1 MTISLYFVR
10 HGQTYLNKYHRIQG
24 VIDSSLTEKG
34 VNDALDAGERLSPI
48 KFDAAYSSDLPR
60 AIETGR
66 LILSQNPSEVSQP
79 TPLSGF
85 RELNF
90 GYWEGE
96 DDVKTWH
103 IIGGPR
109 GVNSFHEMIAEYG
122 IDKAEDII
130 AAADPYGDAESGQ
143 RFWERL
149 LPAITEVTSKANDGD
164 KILVATHGTLIRN
177 VVSHFSDIPVNVST
191 KNGSV
196 TKVDFDGKNYS
207 VDYFNNVTKDV

>member
-34 VNDALDAGERLSPI
+34 VSDALDAGDRLKSI
-48 KFDAAYSSDLPR
+48 HFNAAYSSDLPR

-66 LILSQNPSEVSQP
+66 LILSKNPSTINAT
-79 TPLSGF
+79 TPLAGF

-96 DDVKTWH
+96 DDIKTWH

-109 GVNSFHEMIAEYG
+109 GLNSFHEMIAEYG

-130 AAADPYGDAESGQ
+130 AAADPYGDAETSQKFWQ
-143 RFWERL
+143 RL
-149 LPAITEVTSKANDGD
+149 QPAIDQVVKEAQDGD
-164 KILVATHGTLIRN
+164 QLLIATHGTLIRN

-196 TKVDFDGKNYS
+196 TKVNWDGNHYS
-207 VDYFNNVTKDV
+207 VDYFNNVSQNV

>member
-34 VNDALDAGERLSPI
+34 INDALDAGQRLSTI
-48 KFDAAYSSDLPR
+48 HFDAAYSSDLPR

-66 LILSQNPSEVSQP
+66 LILSQNPSDTKTT
-79 TPLSGF
+79 TPLAGF

-103 IIGGPR
+103 IIGGPH
-109 GVNSFHEMIAEYG
+109 GLNSFHEMIAEYG
-122 IDKAEDII
+122 IDKAEDTI
-130 AAADPYGDAESGQ
+130 AAADPYKDAETSQ
-143 RFWERL
+143 AFWNRL
-149 LPAITEVTSKANDGD
+149 QPAIDQTVKNAKDGD
-164 KILVATHGTLIRN
+164 NILIATHGTLIRN

-196 TKVDFDGKNYS
+196 TKVNWDGTNYT
-207 VDYFNNVTKDV
+207 VDYFNNVSKNV